1 MVVAFLSVLLSSTA
15 ALKEIAF
22 MLTARILVDCFITT
36 KIIIPASVGLT
47 GALTFWPR
55 VFKETGSGG
64 GGGNGNSGRGSG
76 NGGVSAGEDD
86 DALPFH
92 EDVDELAPHIARGA
106 IKGAINT

>member
-1 MVVAFLSVLLSSTA
+1 MVAFLSVLLSSTA

-55 VFKETGSGG
+55 VFKETG
-64 GGGNGNSGRGSG
+64 
-76 NGGVSAGEDD
+76 NGGAFQQ
-86 DALPFH
+86 ARMTMPYPFT
-92 EDVDELAPHIARGA
+92 RMWMWMS
-106 IKGAINT
+106 